1 MKSVINRDKMTKEE
15 YSIGIELLKEES
27 NSFLNN
33 IHNIPPNIKISQELK
48 VDDISKGKG
57 IENAF
62 KLFKSKYADKISASA
77 GPNYYGFVIGGSTP
91 AALLGDWLTS
101 LYDQCGSITDA
112 TNFLE
117 SETLEQSKKLF
128 GLTSDFGGTFVSGA
142 TASSMVNL
150 AVARQWLGKQHG
162 VDISQTGLYSASFP
176 IKIYSASPHSSIYKA
191 LSIIGLGKECV
202 IKVNT
207 LKNREAIDI
216 KKLEQILENE
226 TNPVIVVGNA
236 GTVNTGDF
244 DDFSELKRLKEKYN
258 FWLHI
263 DGAFGGF
270 AACTNTY
277 RHFIKDWECADS
289 ITVDAHKW
297 LNVPYDAA
305 FQFCKHLDLQSK
317 VFQNGNAPYL
327 NDLAARSYINLT
339 PENSRRCRA
348 LPIWFSFAS
357 YGINGISKMIERCCQ
372 LAKKSGDWLKESKDF
387 DLLAEVKLN
396 IVCFKV
402 SKHLNISTELFLKE
416 LNNLSK
422 VYLTPTQYNG
432 HYAIRIAFS
441 NWSNEEKNVEELI
454 KLINQ
459 TINKLKN

>member
-1 MKSVINRDKMTKEE
+1 MTKEE

-27 NSFLNN
+27 KSFLNN
-33 IHNIPPNIKISQELK
+33 IDTIPPNIKISEDLK
-48 VDDISKGKG
+48 VGDISIGKG
-57 IENAF
+57 VESAF
-62 KLFKSKYADKISASA
+62 RLFKSKYTDKISASS

-91 AALLGDWLTS
+91 ASLLGDWLTS

-117 SETLEQSKKLF
+117 RETIEQAKNLF
-128 GLTSDFGGTFVSGA
+128 NLPSDFDGAFVSGA

-162 VDISQTGLYSASFP
+162 VDISQSGLANADFP
-176 IKIYSASPHSSIYKA
+176 IKIYSATPHSSIYKA
-191 LSIIGLGKECV
+191 LSILGLGKECL
-202 IKVNT
+202 IKVDT
-207 LKNREAIDI
+207 LKNREAINAN
-216 KKLEQILENE
+216 KLEQILEKE
-226 TNPVIVVGNA
+226 TEPVIIIGNA

-258 FWLHI
+258 FWLHV

-270 AACTNTY
+270 AACSNTY
-277 RHFIKDWECADS
+277 NHLIKDWECADS

-297 LNVPYDAA
+297 LNVPYDSA
-305 FQFCKHLDLQSK
+305 FQFCKYLDLQSE

-327 NDLAARSYINLT
+327 DDLASTSYINLT
-339 PENSRRCRA
+339 PENSRRWRA

-372 LAKKSGDWLKESKDF
+372 LTKKTGNWLNESTDF
-387 DLLAEVKLN
+387 DLLADIKLN

-402 SKHLNISTELFLKE
+402 AKHLNISTELFLKE
-416 LNNLSK
+416 LNSLSR

-432 HYAIRIAFS
+432 DYAIRIAFS
-441 NWSNEEKNVEELI
+441 NWSNKEKNVEELI
-454 KLINQ
+454 HLINQ
-459 TINKLKN
+459 TISKLKKQ